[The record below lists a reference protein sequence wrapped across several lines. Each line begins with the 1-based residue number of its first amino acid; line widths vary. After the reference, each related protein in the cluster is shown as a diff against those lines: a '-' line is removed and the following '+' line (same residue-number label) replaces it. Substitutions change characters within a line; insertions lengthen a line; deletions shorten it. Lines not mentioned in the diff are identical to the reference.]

1 MLRSLRNSGR
11 LMRAAWVLSRYDAL
25 FAIDAGTPPAPVKA
39 ARAVAKLRQRF
50 GGTARLQG
58 SAMLLGSEG
67 DRLGA
72 ALTELGP
79 SYIKLGQ
86 FLATR
91 PDLIEPA
98 LARDLAKLQDKLPP
112 FPANDARAIIAE
124 EFGRPVDEI
133 YDEFGDAIAAASIA
147 QVHKA
152 RVTGKDG
159 PREVAVK
166 VLRPGI
172 EARFA
177 ADLEAFF
184 WVARLVDRAV
194 PSARRLRPVEV
205 VQTLADS
212 VLLEMD
218 LRLEAAAISE
228 MAERTRG
235 DTGFRTPAIDWERT
249 SRRVMTLE
257 WIGGI
262 PIADRA
268 RLEAAGL
275 DLKAVAK
282 AVVGAFL
289 THAVREGYFHA
300 DMHPGNLFVEADGTP
315 GGTLVAVDYGIM
327 GRLTPKESRF
337 LAEILFGFVMRDYRR
352 VAEVHFE
359 AGYVPAGKSVDG
371 FAQALRAI
379 GEPILGRDA
388 HEISMA
394 RLLAQLFEVTG
405 QFDMATRPELI
416 MLQKTMVVVEGVAR
430 DLDPDFNMW
439 TTAEPV
445 LRAWL
450 ERRVGPEGRL
460 EDAVRGAE
468 RMGRLVGDLP
478 ELLETAER
486 AARSIGGSAG
496 AEGLRLHPDTAR
508 AIAEAQARQDAPTR
522 AAMWVG
528 AAALVLI
535 ALAAVF

>member
-1 MLRSLRNSGR
+1 MLRSLRNLGR

-50 GGTARLQG
+50 GGTPRAE
-58 SAMLLGSEG
+58 GSEG
-67 DRLGA
+67 DRLAA

-91 PDLIEPA
+91 PDVIDPA

-112 FPANDARAIIAE
+112 FPTGEARAIIAE
-124 EFGRPVDEI
+124 EFGKAPDALFDDMGE
-133 YDEFGDAIAAASIA
+133 AIAAASIA

-152 RVTGKDG
+152 RVAGPGVGAAGDG
-159 PREVAVK
+159 ARDVAVK

-177 ADLEAFF
+177 ADLDAFF
-184 WVARLVDRAV
+184 WVARLIDRAV

-235 DTGFRTPAIDWERT
+235 DKGFRTPAIDWERT

-275 DLKAVAK
+275 DPRAVAK
-282 AVVGAFL
+282 NVITAFL

-300 DMHPGNLFVEADGTP
+300 DMHPGNLFVEPDGTP

-327 GRLTPKESRF
+327 GRLSAKESRF

-359 AGYVPAGKSVDG
+359 AGYVPPSKSVDG

-379 GEPILGRDA
+379 GEPILGREA

-450 ERRVGPEGRL
+450 ERRVGPEGRI
-460 EDAVRGAE
+460 EDAVKGAE
-468 RMGRLVGDLP
+468 RMGRLMGDLP
-478 ELLETAER
+478 DLLETAER
-486 AARSIGGSAG
+486 AARSIGGSVG
-496 AEGLRLHPDTAR
+496 GEGLRLHPDTAR

-522 AAMWVG
+522 TALWIG